1 VLAEKRA
8 GALPPL
14 SRLGRLLFVPERAV
28 RERLPLIGEQIDSVI
43 AGQELLGVVEARA
56 DVGFI
61 RTRSASCARRG
72 MDAHTGTWTFRRLST
87 ALPAEQRSALCLRS
101 LSLWTNLDSAD

>member
-28 RERLPLIGEQIDSVI
+28 RERMQ
-43 AGQELLGVVEARA
+43 AGFCFATRAAAPVVAIE
-56 DVGFI
+56 
-61 RTRSASCARRG
+61 TCA
-72 MDAHTGTWTFRRLST
+72 MDDR
-87 ALPAEQRSALCLRS
+87 
-101 LSLWTNLDSAD
+101 